1 MCVMRKVASDS
12 PGETVNDDPLEPVS
26 RRPLYRQVKDRITQ
40 LIDDGVMK
48 VGDQLPSERALSARL
63 GVSRHSLRQA
73 MSALEAQ
80 GLIEIRHGSGA
91 YLVDREPGQ
100 VASDLADALIDS
112 SEKLPYVM
120 EARFALEP
128 FLTGLAADRRTPADL
143 RAIRAALNMME
154 REIAAGDSGEKG
166 DIAFHAAVLAAA
178 HNPIFV
184 DFMTRLQPDM
194 TRLREEA
201 LAQPTT
207 PRLALEAHHAILDAI
222 EAGDRER
229 AFRAAHQHLVDAAE
243 ALLVSELGTPS
254 HAFLAEMLVNATS
267 DHDGVDGGEPVVEA
281 RGVTP
286 AALAASLTRTR
297 VGETVAAVREETGLE
312 TVHRL
317 DSTENPYGCSPRASE
332 AVIAAA
338 TELSAY
344 PDTEATALRS
354 AISGLHGVAEDQL
367 IFGSGSDEVLLLA
380 ARTFLA
386 PGRTAAACEPTFSG
400 YRAHTLSTGA
410 SYYPVAL
417 DRGRADLV
425 GLAAAASNA
434 SVLWVCNPN
443 TPTGEYL
450 DAEGL
455 ERLMANVP
463 QNVIVVLDEAYAD
476 YATAPDFPDSVAL
489 IKTFPNLMVTRTF
502 STIHGLAGMR
512 IGYGIADAR
521 VANLVN
527 AVRSPFNTSILAQAA
542 ARASVLDEDFIRRS
556 RERNAQERGVIE
568 AFCRSH
574 GLDHYPSQANF
585 VLFDAPGGA
594 ESAYGALKEHG
605 FLVKPG
611 ALLGFPSKIRM
622 SVGTEDQVAGALAA
636 LATLI

>member
-1 MCVMRKVASDS
+1 MSDMRKVASDLL
-12 PGETVNDDPLEPVS
+12 GETVVDDQLEPVS
-26 RRPLYRQVKDRITQ
+26 RRPLYQQVKDRITQ
-40 LIDDGVMK
+40 LIDDGMLK

-73 MSALEAQ
+73 MSAMEAQ

-100 VASDLADALIDS
+100 VASDIADALIDS

-120 EARFALEP
+120 EARFAIEP
-128 FLTGLAADRRTPADL
+128 FLTSLAADRRTPADI
-143 RAIRAALNMME
+143 RAIRAALTMME
-154 REIAAGDSGEKG
+154 REIAAGESGEKG

-207 PRLALEAHHAILDAI
+207 PRLAIEAHHAILDAI

-254 HAFLAEMLVNATS
+254 YAFLAEMLANATG
-267 DHDGVDGGEPVVEA
+267 DQDDADPAGQGGGVLGA
-281 RGVTP
+281 TP
-286 AALAASLTRTR
+286 AALAAALAPRHIE
-297 VGETVAAVREETGLE
+297 ETIEAVQEETGLE
-312 TVHRL
+312 IVHKL

-332 AVIAAA
+332 AVITAA
-338 TELSAY
+338 TQLSAY
-344 PDTEATALRS
+344 PDAEASALRS
-354 AISGLHGVAEDQL
+354 ALSELHGVAEEQL
-367 IFGSGSDEVLLLA
+367 IFGSGSDEMLLLA
-380 ARTFLA
+380 ASTFLSS
-386 PGRTAAACEPTFSG
+386 GRFAAACEPTSAR

-410 SYYPVAL
+410 NYQPVAL
-417 DRGRADLV
+417 DRGRPDLV
-425 GLAAAASNA
+425 GLAAAASTA
-434 SVLWVCNPN
+434 SLLWVCNPN
-443 TPTGEYL
+443 TPTGGYL
-450 DAEGL
+450 GAEGL
-455 ERLMANVP
+455 ERLMSNVP
-463 QNVIVVLDEAYAD
+463 QNVVVVVDESYAD

-489 IKTFPNLMVTRTF
+489 IRSFPNLMVTRTF
-502 STIHGLAGMR
+502 STIHGLAGLR

-527 AVRSPFNTSILAQAA
+527 AVRRPFNTSNLAQAA
-542 ARASVLDEDFIRRS
+542 ARASVRDEDFIRRS
-556 RERNAQERGVIE
+556 RERNAQGRDAIE
-568 AFCRSH
+568 AFCRSR
-574 GLDHYPSQANF
+574 GIGYFPSQANF
-585 VLFDAPGGA
+585 VLLDAPGGA
-594 ESAYGALKEHG
+594 ENAYEALKERG

-611 ALLGFPSKIRM
+611 AHLGYPAKIRV
-622 SVGTEDQVAGALAA
+622 SVGTDDQVEGALAV
-636 LATLI
+636 LDDLL

>member
-1 MCVMRKVASDS
+1 MRKVTPDLLREAA
-12 PGETVNDDPLEPVS
+12 VDDQLEPVS
-26 RRPLYRQVKDRITQ
+26 RRPLYQQVKDRITQ
-40 LIDDGVMK
+40 LIDDGMLK

-100 VASDLADALIDS
+100 VASDIADALIDS
-112 SEKLPYVM
+112 SEQLPYAM
-120 EARFALEP
+120 EARFAIEP
-128 FLTGLAADRRTPADL
+128 FLTGLAADRRTPADI

-154 REIAAGDSGEKG
+154 REIAAGESGEKG

-207 PRLALEAHHAILDAI
+207 PRLAIEAHHAILDAI

-254 HAFLAEMLVNATS
+254 YAFLAEMLANAS
-267 DHDGVDGGEPVVEA
+267 ADREDADSAEPGGGI
-281 RGVTP
+281 RGATP
-286 AALAASLTRTR
+286 AALAASLAPRH
-297 VGETVAAVREETGLE
+297 VGETVEAVRERTGLE
-312 TVHRL
+312 TVHKL

-332 AVIAAA
+332 AVATAA
-338 TELSAY
+338 TQLSAY

-354 AISGLHGVAEDQL
+354 VLSEMHGVAADQL

-380 ARTFLA
+380 ARTFLS
-386 PGRTAAACEPTFSG
+386 PGRSAAACEPTSPR
-400 YRAHTLSTGA
+400 YRAHTYSTGA
-410 SYYPVAL
+410 SYHPVAL
-417 DRGRADLV
+417 EDGRPDLV
-425 GLAAAASNA
+425 GLAAAAS
-434 SVLWVCNPN
+434 SVSLLWVCNPN
-443 TPTGEYL
+443 TPTGGYL
-450 DAEGL
+450 GAEGL
-455 ERLMANVP
+455 ERLMANTP
-463 QNVIVVLDEAYAD
+463 QNVVVVVDEAYAG
-476 YATAPDFPDSVAL
+476 YATAPDFPDTVAL
-489 IKTFPNLMVTRTF
+489 IGSYPNLIVTRTF
-502 STIHGLAGMR
+502 STIHGLAGLR
-512 IGYGIADAR
+512 IGYGIADTR

-527 AVRSPFNTSILAQAA
+527 AVRRPFNTSNLAQAA

-556 RERNAQERGVIE
+556 RERNARDRDAIE
-568 AFCRSH
+568 SFCRARGIEH
-574 GLDHYPSQANF
+574 FPSQANF

-594 ESAYGALKEHG
+594 ENAYEALKEHG

-611 ALLGFPSKIRM
+611 THLGYPSKIRM
-622 SVGTEDQVAGALAA
+622 SIGTQDQVEGAIGALDE
-636 LATLI
+636 LL